1 MSDRRPSV
9 RGRRAVGPT
18 RRRPDRR
25 SRGGRAIL
33 AALLAPLLAGCA
45 TTTTAFQ
52 EHYEAGRY
60 DEAVS
65 AFRADSSLHEDEE
78 ALYRLALMQ
87 MTTDSPVRD
96 LESARRT
103 LERLIELHP
112 DGGRSRDAR
121 AVLSLLGQIRR
132 LETQL
137 KELKA
142 VDLEKDPPDD
152 PPR

>member
-1 MSDRRPSV
+1 M
-9 RGRRAVGPT
+9 PT
-18 RRRPDRR
+18 RRGPDRR
-25 SRGGRAIL
+25 DPGGSAIF

-45 TTTTAFQ
+45 TTSTTAFQ

-65 AFRADSSLHEDEE
+65 AFRTDSSLHDDEE

-87 MTTDSPVRD
+87 VTTDSPVRD
-96 LESARRT
+96 LQRARRT
-103 LERLIELHP
+103 LQRLIELHP
-112 DGGRSRDAR
+112 DGDLSRDAR
-121 AVLSLLGQIRR
+121 ALLSLLGQLRR

-137 KELKA
+137 QEMKA
-142 VDLEKDPPDD
+142 VDLEEDPPDG

>member
-1 MSDRRPSV
+1 MRRRRDRRNPA
-9 RGRRAVGPT
+9 GW
-18 RRRPDRR
+18 
-25 SRGGRAIL
+25 AIV

-45 TTTTAFQ
+45 TTAFQ

-65 AFRADSSLHEDEE
+65 AFRTDSSLHEDEE

-87 MTTDSPVRD
+87 ATTDSPVRD
-96 LESARRT
+96 LASARRT
-103 LERLIELHP
+103 LERLVELHP
-112 DGGRSRDAR
+112 DGARSRDAR
-121 AVLSLLGQIRR
+121 ALLSLLGQIRR

-142 VDLEKDPPDD
+142 VDLEEDPPDGS
-152 PPR
+152 PR